1 MSIKHIASSVLYKH
15 LELKARVAGEIQRRL
30 DNAVESQA
38 QLKMLKGEVTY
49 LEEALSRSETKVG
62 DLEHEIGNTIA
73 NLSAII

>member
-30 DNAVESQA
+30 DNAVAA
-38 QLKMLKGEVTY
+38 QTQIRTLKREVIY
-49 LEEALSRSETKVG
+49 LEEALSRNETKVG